1 MWKCPKCGRMFENT
15 EQNHSCVKQDSID
28 EYIAAQAE
36 DVQPVLQRI
45 RETIRAAAPEA
56 TEKISWQMPTFW
68 QGENLIH
75 FAAFKKHIGL
85 YPGGEATTEF
95 ADRLSGYKTSK
106 GAIQLP
112 LGKPIDYE
120 LITDIVLWRVGKGG
134 LIMET
139 EGIKSSGQQQLRDPD
154 LSPTDEIVAK
164 ALGEAYNAYMC
175 FVRELVD
182 HNIQLEW
189 RYYNDGKAWLGKG
202 ICRWTGIRGG
212 QKETTVFWLSVW
224 DGFFKVTIYIPE
236 KYRADILSSLLDDKV
251 RQLVEDSDQMG
262 NKLKFFP
269 LVFEMHSDEMF
280 QSVFSLADFRKN
292 IK

>member
-1 MWKCPKCGRMFENT
+1 MWKCPKCGRVFENT

-134 LIMET
+134 MIMET